1 MLNIGIVGCGKIA
14 DGHIEEIQK
23 LGVARVTAVCDL
35 EPILAEQL
43 AVRYSVPNW
52 YADFDR
58 MLSEHQLDAIH
69 IATPPR
75 SHLELARKSAEA
87 GCHVFLE
94 KPLALNAADGRRLI
108 ECFERTGRKMTI
120 NYWYDFESPAL
131 ALKDLVSSGEL
142 GEPVHIES
150 YYGYD
155 LADGFGR
162 AVLSDDR
169 HWIHQ
174 LPGKLFQNILDHA
187 VNKITPFLPGEPLE
201 IIARAY
207 RRRPANHDGADD
219 LLDELRVMIFCGGVS
234 AYLTFCSHAR
244 PVGHFMRV
252 YGTKNTAHVDFVF
265 RTLMLENRQTVPS
278 ALGRLLPPFQ
288 STWQSLRQATHN
300 AREFAGSRFH
310 YFAGLNRLLT
320 LFYES
325 ILLDAPVPIPY
336 AEILRV
342 SEILDEISAQVY
354 PTARGESNGL
364 RTQQVS
370 LKLDS

>member
-23 LGVARVTAVCDL
+23 LGLARVAAVCDL

-43 AVRYSVPNW
+43 ALRFSVPKW
-52 YADFDR
+52 YSDFDR
-58 MLSEHQLDAIH
+58 MLSEQQLDVIH
-69 IATPPR
+69 IATPP
-75 SHLELARKSAEA
+75 SPHFELARKSAEA

-94 KPLALNAADGRRLI
+94 KPLALNAQDGRRLI

-120 NYWYDFESPAL
+120 NYWYDFEAPAL
-131 ALKDLVSSGEL
+131 ALKDLVARGDL
-142 GEPVHIES
+142 GQPVHIES

-187 VNKITPFLPGEPLE
+187 INKVSPFLPGEPLE

-207 RRRPANHDGADD
+207 RRRRASHDSTDD
-219 LLDELRVMIFCGGVS
+219 ILDELRVMILGGGVS

-244 PVGHFMRV
+244 PVSHFMRV
-252 YGTKNTAHVDFVF
+252 YGTKNTAHVDYVF
-265 RTLMLENRQTVPS
+265 RTMMLENSQTVPS

-300 AREFAGSRFH
+300 VREFAGSRYH

-325 ILLDAPVPIPY
+325 ILNDTPVPISY

-354 PTARGESNGL
+354 PAGQHSTHAL
-364 RTQQVS
+364 PTPQVS
-370 LKLDS
+370 LNCGS